1 MIIPTSF
8 INRDMEAC
16 AKDDGHGNDA
26 VMDSRECR
34 SQAGL
39 GKGSLMLDGR
49 REMCNSLRSL
59 LALAS

>member
-1 MIIPTSF
+1 
-8 INRDMEAC
+8 MEAC